1 MKDRNSLSWRK
12 KSFAWTLFI
21 FYFLFFLPFLS
32 SPPPFFLA
40 SNIETNVCTLE
51 LLSHEKKDL
60 NETWTTKIVERRF
73 FCVRSCKSTY
83 VRMRTAF
90 RHKRISRNFFSLY
103 SKTFSYS
110 CNGLL
115 SKHVP
120 GKSTF
125 LKLRK
130 CLYWDHC
137 YESRF
142 LIVKKFIIIVWYRNQ
157 FKMYCLIWV

>member
-1 MKDRNSLSWRK
+1 MKKKKFRMNSFYL
-12 KSFAWTLFI
+12 LFP
-21 FYFLFFLPFLS
+21 FFLPFLS

-73 FCVRSCKSTY
+73 FLRTVMWKY
-83 VRMRTAF
+83 MRTAF

-110 CNGLL
+110 FKGLL
-115 SKHVP
+115 SKYVP

-125 LKLRK
+125 LKLLKRWV
-130 CLYWDHC
+130 LLAL
-137 YESRF
+137 
-142 LIVKKFIIIVWYRNQ
+142 LIQLVAVER
-157 FKMYCLIWV
+157 